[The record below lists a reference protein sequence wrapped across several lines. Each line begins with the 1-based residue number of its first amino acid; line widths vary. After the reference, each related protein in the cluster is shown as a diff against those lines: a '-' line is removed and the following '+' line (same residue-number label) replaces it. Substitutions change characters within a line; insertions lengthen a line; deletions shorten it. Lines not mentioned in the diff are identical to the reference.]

1 MMHSTPLPAI
11 LALEDPDDPRVAP
24 YRHVREGDLVGR
36 GGRFIAEG
44 EVVLRTCIRDGR
56 HALESVLIDARR
68 AEGLGDILSG
78 LPVTTPVYAASQSV
92 LDAIVG
98 FHIHR
103 GILAIGRRAP
113 PEEADVLL
121 GRLGPRGLVVAAFGI
136 GNHDNMGG
144 IFRNAAA
151 FGADAV
157 LVGEDCCDPFYR
169 KAIRVS
175 VGAVLTTSM
184 ARLPAGLEAVAL
196 LERHG
201 LRPIALSPSG
211 QTTLAALARPD
222 RAALLLGAEGPGL
235 PPEVLARCLTV
246 RIPMAGAF
254 DSLNVATT
262 SGIALHQLVFGA

>member
-1 MMHSTPLPAI
+1 MRDIIPI
-11 LALEDPDDPRVAP
+11 DDPDDARIAP
-24 YRHVREGDLVGR
+24 YRHVREADLVGR
-36 GGRFIAEG
+36 GGRFVAEG

-56 HALESVLIDARR
+56 HPLDSVLIDAKR
-68 AEGLGDILSG
+68 AAGLGRILDG
-78 LPVTTPVYAASQSV
+78 LPAATPVYAASQAV

-103 GILAIGRRAP
+103 GVLAIGRRAP
-113 PEEADVLL
+113 PADVDALL
-121 GRLGPRGLVVAAFGI
+121 SAMGPRALVVAAFGI

-157 LVGEDCCDPFYR
+157 LLGTDCCDPFYR

-175 VGAVLTTSM
+175 VGAVLTMPT
-184 ARLPAGLEAVAL
+184 AALPAGAAAVAL

-201 LRPIALSPSG
+201 FSPIALTPSG
-211 QTTLAALARPD
+211 ETPLPRFSRPD

-235 PPEVLARCLTV
+235 PTEMLARARTV
-246 RIPMAGAF
+246 SIPMAGDF

-262 SGIALHQLVFGA
+262 SGIALYQLVFGA

>member
-1 MMHSTPLPAI
+1 MPLRQSVSI
-11 LALEDPDDPRVAP
+11 DDPDDARIAP
-24 YRHVREGDLVGR
+24 YRHVREADLVGR
-36 GGRFIAEG
+36 GGRFVAEG
-44 EVVLRTCIRDGR
+44 EVVLRTCIRGGR
-56 HALESVLIDARR
+56 HGLDSVLIDAKR
-68 AEGLGDILSG
+68 AAGLADFLDA
-78 LPVTTPVYAASQSV
+78 LPRQTQVYTASQAV

-103 GILAIGRRAP
+103 GVLAMGRRAP
-113 PEEADVLL
+113 QADAEALL
-121 GRLGPRGLVVAAFGI
+121 AGLGPRALVVAAFGI

-157 LVGEDCCDPFYR
+157 LLGADCCDPFYR

-175 VGAVLTTSM
+175 VGAVLTLPT
-184 ARLPAGLEAVAL
+184 AALPAGPEAVTL

-201 LRPIALSPSG
+201 FAVIALTPSG
-211 QTTLAALARPD
+211 ETPLAQLRRPD

-235 PPEVLARCLTV
+235 PQEMLARARTV
-246 RIPMAGAF
+246 SIPMAGDF

-262 SGIALHQLVFGA
+262 SGIALYQLVFGG

>member
-1 MMHSTPLPAI
+1 M
-11 LALEDPDDPRVAP
+11 
-24 YRHVREGDLVGR
+24 GR
-36 GGRFIAEG
+36 GGRFVAEG

-56 HALESVLIDARR
+56 HPLESVLIDAKR
-68 AEGLGDILSG
+68 APALAQILEGLPDS
-78 LPVTTPVYAASQSV
+78 TPVYTASQAV
-92 LDAIVG
+92 LDAVVG

-103 GILAIGRRAP
+103 GILAIGRRASAQDP
-113 PEEADVLL
+113 DALL
-121 GRLGPRGLVVAAFGI
+121 AALGPRALVVAAFGI

-157 LVGEDCCDPFYR
+157 LLGADCCDPFYR

-175 VGAVLTTSM
+175 VGAVLTMRT
-184 ARLPAGLEAVAL
+184 AALPAGPDALTL

-201 LRPIALSPSG
+201 FTPIALTPAG
-211 QTTLAALARPD
+211 ATPLTQLRRPD

-235 PPEVLARCLTV
+235 PKEMLARARTV
-246 RIPMAGAF
+246 SIPMAGDF

-262 SGIALHQLVFGA
+262 SGIALYQLVFGA

>member
-1 MMHSTPLPAI
+1 VLKAI
-11 LALEDPDDPRVAP
+11 QVSNPDDPRIAAF
-24 YRHVREGDLVGR
+24 RDIREADLVGR
-36 GGRFIAEG
+36 DGRFIAEG

-56 HALESVLIDARR
+56 HSLESVLIDAKRLD
-68 AEGLGDILSG
+68 GLADLLMG
-78 LPVTTPVYAASQSV
+78 LPEGVPVYVAAQAV

-103 GILAIGRRAP
+103 GVLAVGSRALQSNA
-113 PEEADVLL
+113 EDLL
-121 GRLGPRGLVVAAFGI
+121 SAMGPRALVVAAFGI

-151 FGADAV
+151 FGANAV
-157 LVGEDCCDPFYR
+157 LLGDDCCDPFYR

-175 VGAVLTTSM
+175 VGAVLTTPFG
-184 ARLPAGLEAVAL
+184 RLPAGVGAIDL

-201 LRPIALSPSG
+201 FTVIALTPSG
-211 QTTLAALARPD
+211 QTILSDLERPA

-235 PPEVLARCLTV
+235 PAAMLARARTV
-246 RIPMAGAF
+246 AIPMAGAF

-262 SGIALHQLVFGA
+262 SGIALHQLVFGR

>member
-1 MMHSTPLPAI
+1 VRHSITIADPA
-11 LALEDPDDPRVAP
+11 DPRIAA
-24 YRHVREGDLVGR
+24 YRDIREADLVGR

-44 EVVLRTCIRDGR
+44 EVVLHTCIRDGR
-56 HALESVLIDARR
+56 HPLESVLIDAKRLDGLIGML
-68 AEGLGDILSG
+68 EGLATDVPI
-78 LPVTTPVYAASQSV
+78 YAASQAV
-92 LDAIVG
+92 LDAVVG

-103 GILAIGRRAP
+103 GILALGRRATASDP
-113 PEEADVLL
+113 DDLL
-121 GRLGPRGLVVAAFGI
+121 AAMGSRALVVAAFGI

-157 LVGEDCCDPFYR
+157 LLGDDCCDPFYR

-175 VGAVLTTSM
+175 VGAVLTM
-184 ARLPAGLEAVAL
+184 PCARLPAGAAAVAM

-201 LRPIALSPSG
+201 FTPVALTPSG
-211 QTTLAALARPD
+211 ETRLSEFKRPD

-235 PPEVLARCLTV
+235 PAEMLARARTV
-246 RIPMAGAF
+246 AIPMAGAF

-262 SGIALHQLVFGA
+262 SGIALYQLVFGT